1 MELEETSAEI
11 FTKHRLHIIQHLQ
24 MDRTFLFD
32 YLISKSSFD
41 KADFELI
48 QAEKTSESKAG
59 RFLDI
64 LEMKGQKAF
73 CHFIDA
79 LQILNPSLYEM
90 VTGESATK
98 SDNPILSDV
107 KSHIISG
114 GGSTFLDVDILS
126 NYSKI
131 LTKEL
136 HELTL
141 RHDQVLKDNNELKKK
156 LEEAFMEQNR
166 LQRRI
171 NCLEKQV
178 SATEDALANEAQSTA
193 NKTGE
198 NLLQRFEAVQ
208 REGRTNQFIIQLQMK
223 LLTAHEENETLRKQL
238 DEFGKREDEVL
249 KQLSKVNQDYAI
261 ERKETNK
268 LSQQLR
274 SQTEEMKM
282 CETLKMKL
290 REVQFENAKLRCEL
304 QDKENDLNEVQRW
317 TEALK
322 ARFDLIVAEKEEM
335 LKNQKTVH
343 SECSRMHDEIS
354 DLRIKL
360 NHKERVLVELRQN
373 CKEVEDSAKIYR
385 EERDFFSKSATDSAI
400 EVDQIKKEV
409 EEINQRHKKALE
421 SKELSLR
428 QQTEYVR
435 QFEKKYDETKDE
447 LVSVK
452 TMLNKEKA
460 DNEELRE
467 RISTLETEL
476 AEKELTSKP
485 YMEEEDHQ
493 DVSQIQDAHEHEPS
507 GNGDDEVFTGIDW
520 RKAVSPRELVG
531 SIQRRFQHDNRAPR
545 PANKA
550 IRKSN
555 SFDEKLAKLVPEFE
569 SLPLKTREDCSLDRY
584 RMKQILPFAQI
595 ATMCPP
601 MTSVGDKFPDALNAA
616 ITCSTDVRKLGY
628 RKMSA
633 PVVGTDL
640 FSLHLQDSNLAEEDR
655 NEGDD
660 EQSNTFPGEESKNGS
675 PSKQFR
681 SRTRAIRLTEGQRRN
696 RRLTEPIMYQTRADN
711 M

>member
-11 FTKHRLHIIQHLQ
+11 LTKHRLHIIQHLQ

-156 LEEAFMEQNR
+156 LEDAFIEQNR

-274 SQTEEMKM
+274 SQTEEMKI

-400 EVDQIKKEV
+400 EVDQIRKEV

-476 AEKELTSKP
+476 AKKELTSKP

-493 DVSQIQDAHEHEPS
+493 DVSQIQDVHEHEPS

-520 RKAVSPRELVG
+520 SKARAPRELVG

-555 SFDEKLAKLVPEFE
+555 SFDEKLTKLVPEFE

-660 EQSNTFPGEESKNGS
+660 EKSNTFPGEESKNGS

-681 SRTRAIRLTEGQRRN
+681 SRTRAIRLTEGERRN

>member
-11 FTKHRLHIIQHLQ
+11 LTKHRLHIIQHLQ

-249 KQLSKVNQDYAI
+249 KQLSKVNEDYAI

-274 SQTEEMKM
+274 SQTEEMKI

-476 AEKELTSKP
+476 AKKELTSKP

-507 GNGDDEVFTGIDW
+507 GNGDDEVFTW
-520 RKAVSPRELVG
+520 RKTRAPKELVG

-545 PANKA
+545 PTNKA

-681 SRTRAIRLTEGQRRN
+681 SRTGAIRLTEGERRN